1 MSNNAPDYENDLV
14 FPPVEDVEEKADFII
29 QALEG
34 INDKLT
40 QAEQAKSIEEMHAI
54 ICSVREDAQKIIE
67 ETIREK

>member
-1 MSNNAPDYENDLV
+1 MSNNAPDYENNLV
-14 FPPVEDVEEKADFII
+14 FIPVEDTETKVDFII